1 MRAGN
6 QHKTVLVLGSR
17 ASSLFRSEALYSELQ
32 YYGDS
37 ALGPEQPQTKRFGS
51 CHHILTQTQFSATEI
66 DQLLRKTLTDVAVE
80 LEDLCLAR
88 LTVML
93 GLFDVIVTT
102 HLDSLFEQ
110 ALGMV
115 GWKEMTHFDVYTPR
129 PDLHSYDP
137 LSYQRVPCRII
148 KIFGQLATSDYNL
161 PKPGYIKLHKPLYDL
176 LQSTLRRDCLVIGLD
191 PVWDAELYQI
201 FPAHGEPIWYIN
213 EEVLDEHSG
222 LAQLQSTRPVSSLVG
237 PDSSYKKFVQ
247 LLHWQI
253 FEKIPINLNE
263 QTASLIFKEIPLLR
277 EEMRQMQDSLEKILS
292 LLAFLTQDKE

>member
-1 MRAGN
+1 MPNSNDREPFDISFIAKKLRMRAGN

-37 ALGPEQPQTKRFGS
+37 GLGPEQPQTKRFGS
-51 CHHILTQTQFSATEI
+51 CHHILTQTQFSTTEI

-88 LTVML
+88 LTAML

-137 LSYQRVPCRII
+137 LSHQRVPCRII
-148 KIFGQLATSDYNL
+148 KIFGQLATSDYSL
-161 PKPGYIKLHKPLYDL
+161 PKPGYIKLHKPLFDL
-176 LQSTLRRDCLVIGLD
+176 LQNTLRRDCLVILTSVEKTKENSQRGHNTGKESICDVSTVL
-191 PVWDAELYQI
+191 WREATL
-201 FPAHGEPIWYIN
+201 GEHVGDRDN
-213 EEVLDEHSG
+213 KH
-222 LAQLQSTRPVSSLVG
+222 SLV
-237 PDSSYKKFVQ
+237 
-247 LLHWQI
+247 
-253 FEKIPINLNE
+253 
-263 QTASLIFKEIPLLR
+263 R
-277 EEMRQMQDSLEKILS
+277 
-292 LLAFLTQDKE
+292 LA